1 MTCTSHTPDPTGA
14 APERAEHVTAEVLS
28 WYADHQRDL
37 PWRSA
42 DRTPWGVLVSEIML
56 AQTPVDRVV
65 PYWTTWLAR
74 WPAPERLAEATPADA
89 VRAWGRLGYPRRA
102 LRLHGA
108 AVACVERFEGEVP
121 SSYQDL
127 RTLPGVGDYTAAA
140 VVAFGF
146 GGRAVVLDTN
156 VRRVLARAFGARAL
170 PGPSVTVVERA
181 LAAAVLPVDPPA
193 AATWSVAVMELG
205 ALVCTARSPH
215 CQACPIAPHCRWL
228 GAGRPPPQ
236 GKTRPAQRFTG
247 SDRQVRGLLLALL
260 RENDTAVPVARLD
273 TVWPD
278 PVQRARALAALV
290 ADGLAESL
298 PEGTYQL
305 PQRGSRHMV
314 STVGPLRGSANLPTR
329 VKPTDS

>member
-1 MTCTSHTPDPTGA
+1 MRARRPPDPTGVD
-14 APERAEHVTAEVLS
+14 PERAERVVAEVLR
-28 WYADHQRDL
+28 WYAGHQRDL

-42 DRTPWGVLVSEIML
+42 DRTAWGVLVSELML
-56 AQTPVDRVV
+56 QQTPVDRVV
-65 PYWTTWLAR
+65 PYWTSWLQR
-74 WPAPERLAEATPADA
+74 WPTPRQLSESTPADA

-108 AVACVERFEGEVP
+108 AVACVERFEGNVP
-121 SSYQDL
+121 SSYEDL

-146 GGRAVVLDTN
+146 GGAALVLDTN
-156 VRRVLARAFGARAL
+156 VRRVLARAFGGRAL
-170 PGPSVTVVERA
+170 PGPSVTVAERT
-181 LAAAVLPVDPPA
+181 LGTAVLPADPRA

-215 CQACPIAPHCRWL
+215 CGGCPIAPDCRWL
-228 GAGRPPPQ
+228 SAGSPPPP
-236 GKTRPAQRFTG
+236 GPARPAQRFTG
-247 SDRQVRGLLLALL
+247 TDRQVRGLLLAVL
-260 RENDTAVPVARLD
+260 RENDAAVPVDRLD

-278 PVQRARALAALV
+278 PVQRDRALATLV

-298 PEGTYQL
+298 PGGDYQL

-314 STVGPLRGSANLPTR
+314 STVGPSYGNENLSTR
-329 VKPTDS
+329 RKPTDS